1 MLGQDYVAF
10 RDSEGRVG
18 YLDEGC
24 PHRNVSLVLAR
35 NEDCGLRCIF
45 HGWKVDVTGQ
55 VVETP
60 THTPNPEAFAAKI
73 TTRRYATVDA
83 GGLLWVWL
91 GESDPAPFP
100 HLPFTVLPDS
110 HVWVTATECACN
122 WLQGVEATLD
132 TAHIGTL
139 HKAYMEAYSANDS
152 AASIAGTL
160 DVLAPR
166 YDVERTEY
174 GVDAIGTRML
184 SDRSRYVR
192 TTKWV
197 MPFVSLVPGSPGSS
211 GRDVDG
217 VIFIVSPVDDTH
229 HQLFFGFW
237 ANEYAINDGLYVSV
251 PEAQRAVVG
260 DRPFDV
266 NNFGGF
272 SGGRDDNWGQDRNAM
287 ARGHFSGFTGN
298 LLQED
303 TVTQISMGPIT
314 DRTRGI
320 SRAATSPSST
330 LGGSCST
337 PSSAYKRAS
346 TRCPAARLAR
356 CSTASPPTSPLRRA
370 TLTGPQPSPDAKA
383 VGRTQEH
390 CVDPQQRDRTAV
402 LGAQNH
408 QGRPAGPSRR
418 SGGRMLDLRWSAQP
432 ETRAATGRTTH

>member
-1 MLGQDYVAF
+1 MLTHEQNELLTRIEGNAPMARLMRDYCWIPFALSIQLVPDGAPRRVRLLGTDYVAF
-10 RDSEGRVG
+10 RDSKRRVG
-18 YLDEGC
+18 LLDEGC
-24 PHRNVSLVLAR
+24 PHRNASLVLAR

-45 HGWKVDVTGQ
+45 HGWKVDATGQ
-55 VVETP
+55 VVEAP
-60 THTPNPEAFAAKI
+60 THTPNADAFAAKI
-73 TTRRYATVDA
+73 KTRSYPTVDA

-91 GESDPAPFP
+91 GESEPAPFP
-100 HLPFTVLPDS
+100 HLPFTTLPDS
-110 HVWVTATECACN
+110 HVWVTATQCACN

-152 AASIAGTL
+152 ASSIAGTL
-160 DVLAPR
+160 ASLAPR
-166 YDVERTEY
+166 YDVEDTDY
-174 GVDAIGTRML
+174 GIDAIGIRPL
-184 SDRSRYVR
+184 SDGSRYVR

-237 ANEYAINDGLYVSV
+237 ANDFPINDGLYLAV

-272 SGGRDDNWGQDRNAM
+272 SGGREDNWGQDREAM

-303 TVTQISMGPIT
+303 TVTQISMGSVV
-314 DRTRGI
+314 DRTREHLSSSDVAI
-320 SRAATSPSST
+320 IHARRALLEAVQRVQE
-330 LGGSCST
+330 GQH
-337 PSSAYKRAS
+337 
-346 TRCPAARLAR
+346 
-356 CSTASPPTSPLRRA
+356 PLRRGA
-370 TLTGPQPSPDAKA
+370 PSTLLD
-383 VGRTQEH
+383 
-390 CVDPQQRDRTAV
+390 CVPTDVTFAAEGSDRAE
-402 LGAQNH
+402 A
-408 QGRPAGPSRR
+408 
-418 SGGRMLDLRWSAQP
+418 
-432 ETRAATGRTTH
+432 RA